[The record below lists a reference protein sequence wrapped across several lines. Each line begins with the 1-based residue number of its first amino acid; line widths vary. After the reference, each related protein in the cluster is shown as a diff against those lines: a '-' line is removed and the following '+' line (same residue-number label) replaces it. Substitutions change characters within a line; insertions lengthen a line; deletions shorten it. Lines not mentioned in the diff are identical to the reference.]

1 MGRSASIVVVGGGIV
16 GLSTAMALGK
26 RGLGDLLVI
35 EAEGGLARHQSG
47 HNSGVVHSG
56 LYYKP
61 GSSKA
66 LWCARGRELLYE
78 FCAAE
83 GVAHDRCGKVVVA
96 VGECEVPAL
105 DELERRGIANGLEG
119 LERLGP
125 QGIRDR
131 EPYAR
136 GLAGLWVPQTGIVDY
151 REVCGAFAR
160 RIGVR
165 GGTVEVNSA
174 LVGCRREKSGWLLA
188 TQAGPVRCD
197 FLVNCAGLR
206 SDRVARLCGVDP
218 GVRIIPFRGEYHD
231 LLPSAR
237 HLVRNLIYPVPDPAF
252 PFLGVHFTR
261 MISGVVEA
269 GPNAVLAF
277 CREGYRFFDISI
289 RDMWE
294 TLTWPGFWRLVW
306 KHGRVGLGEFYRGM
320 SKAAFHSALARLVP
334 EIRLED
340 IQRSGAGVRAQAM
353 DRAGRLLDDFHVVA
367 VPGAVH
373 VLNAPSPAA
382 TASIA
387 IGERIADMVERQ
399 THGFSPALPPS

>member
-47 HNSGVVHSG
+47 RNSGVVHSG

-66 LWCARGRELLYE
+66 LWCSRGRELMYQ
-78 FCAAE
+78 FCATE
-83 GVAHDRCGKVVVA
+83 GVAHERCGKVVVA
-96 VGECEVPAL
+96 VEEREVPAL
-105 DELERRGIANGLEG
+105 DELGRRGIANGLTG

-125 QGIRDR
+125 EGIRDR
-131 EPYAR
+131 EPHAR
-136 GLAGLWVPQTGIVDY
+136 GVAGLWVPQTGIVDY
-151 REVCGAFAR
+151 PGVCGAFAR
-160 RIGVR
+160 RIGAC
-165 GGTVEVNSA
+165 GGTIGLSSA
-174 LVGCRREKSGWLLA
+174 LAGCRREGNGWLLE
-188 TQAGPVRCD
+188 TKAGPIRCG

-231 LLPSAR
+231 LAPGAR
-237 HLVRNLIYPVPDPAF
+237 RLVRNLIYPVPDPAF
-252 PFLGVHFTR
+252 PFLGAHFTR
-261 MISGVVEA
+261 MVSGGVEA

-277 CREGYRFFDISI
+277 SREGYRFLDISI
-289 RDMWE
+289 RDMWD
-294 TLTWPGFWRLVW
+294 TLSWPGFWSLAW
-306 KHGRVGLGEFYRGM
+306 KHGRTGLGEFRRSL
-320 SKAAFHSALARLVP
+320 SKAAFHRAIARLVP
-334 EIRLED
+334 EIRPED
-340 IQRSGAGVRAQAM
+340 IRRGGAGVRAQAM

-367 VPGAVH
+367 VEGAVH

-382 TASIA
+382 TASIV
-387 IGERIADMVERQ
+387 IGERIADMVE
-399 THGFSPALPPS
+399 GKAAGVSPPAPPS